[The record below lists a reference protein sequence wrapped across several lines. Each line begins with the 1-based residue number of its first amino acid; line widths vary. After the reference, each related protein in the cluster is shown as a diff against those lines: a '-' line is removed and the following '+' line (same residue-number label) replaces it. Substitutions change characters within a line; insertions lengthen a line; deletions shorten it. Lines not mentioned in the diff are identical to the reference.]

1 MSTPHSKRRNTL
13 VSLVTNENAAWLTL
27 FLPALFYFVST
38 RLTTSLG
45 LFRSS
50 TVGDVLSH
58 ELEFVS
64 GSRPCLSYHNQYRHK
79 NFLYLSRDCG
89 TLQYPI
95 YAVLQDPA
103 ESIVATTWKED
114 KELGRGYLLL
124 SSGTKKGKIF
134 QWETGGGPIAI
145 GRTLHLNDAGCRSNL
160 FRPCD
165 DEHVGSGGIAVDMT
179 DLEKPRLMV
188 AEYGEGRVIRLEE
201 NGARTPLVIQT
212 TTDNKGRSRLC
223 EPFRLLMTPHRDLMI
238 MDDVSRCSLE
248 PSGEFQLWKV
258 PKVTDIPGLA
268 SLAVS
273 RKAHAWTKIN
283 GTSTGEP
290 SLFFHSPS
298 MGGMTI
304 DATGHAV
311 LITTFVE
318 KEGTNS
324 VVVVRMPLEG
334 ESDEVDESN
343 DENQSGIVLDY
354 SQYATKP
361 GAIEIDNHGNLFLAV
376 NDGIVVV
383 SKEKDLIAKVAFSTN
398 EPIVDLTVGSDKFL
412 YISTKTELMRFRIP
426 GMPLVIDKETLLKH
440 MM

>member
-1 MSTPHSKRRNTL
+1 
-13 VSLVTNENAAWLTL
+13 
-27 FLPALFYFVST
+27 
-38 RLTTSLG
+38 
-45 LFRSS
+45 
-50 TVGDVLSH
+50 
-58 ELEFVS
+58 
-64 GSRPCLSYHNQYRHK
+64 
-79 NFLYLSRDCG
+79 
-89 TLQYPI
+89 
-95 YAVLQDPA
+95 
-103 ESIVATTWKED
+103 
-114 KELGRGYLLL
+114 
-124 SSGTKKGKIF
+124 
-134 QWETGGGPIAI
+134 
-145 GRTLHLNDAGCRSNL
+145 
-160 FRPCD
+160 
-165 DEHVGSGGIAVDMT
+165 
-179 DLEKPRLMV
+179 
-188 AEYGEGRVIRLEE
+188 
-201 NGARTPLVIQT
+201 
-212 TTDNKGRSRLC
+212 
-223 EPFRLLMTPHRDLMI
+223 MTPHRDLMI